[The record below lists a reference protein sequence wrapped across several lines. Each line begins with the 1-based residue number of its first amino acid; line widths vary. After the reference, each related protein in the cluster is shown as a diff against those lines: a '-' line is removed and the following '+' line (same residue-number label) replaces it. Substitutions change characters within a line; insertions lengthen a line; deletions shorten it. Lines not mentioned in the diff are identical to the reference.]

1 MRKHILI
8 ILLLAFVKGTIANP
22 LPKNSAFAASQKQGF
37 IENKGQILT
46 TQYEP
51 NTKVKYLLNRNGLNV
66 QLRASGF
73 SYDTYTLKKEKQ
85 EGKQVKVTYQY
96 HRVDIELV
104 NSNPSAI
111 WHTEGKSEDYFNYFN
126 VPNKPEGVEGVYHYN
141 KVVAENIYPGI
152 DIEYLLDEK
161 QEFKYNFIVHPGADY
176 KQILMRFLGAQN
188 ALTKNGIKFITS
200 SGELIEKIPASW
212 TETNGKQ
219 QMIAVNFRVQGENTY
234 GFETS
239 KEIKT
244 NEILVI
250 DPTPVRRW
258 GDYFGGSGS
267 ENYPC
272 LKADGLG
279 NIYLSGTTNSSSQ
292 IATAGAFQNTYNAN
306 DDFFI
311 LKMASN
317 GSRNWCTYF
326 GGASV
331 EIYPAITTMANGTIC
346 FSGSTESS
354 SGLSTTGA
362 FQTSGAGG
370 SDLIIANFN
379 SGGSRVWSTYFGGTN
394 SEYNYSINSD
404 NSGNIY
410 VSGSTLSFAGIAT
423 TGSHQTALLGGLDI
437 FLVKI
442 NSIGQKQW
450 ATYYG
455 GASSEDK
462 SSAAIDASGNV
473 YLSFYT
479 TSASGVATTGA
490 SQTTLAGGIDL
501 AIVKFNSSGV
511 RQWATYFGGN
521 VQENGSNLSIDA
533 SGNLFVTGMTTSTT
547 GIATPLAQQTTLGG
561 NYDIILAK
569 FDASGGK
576 QWSTYVGGTGN
587 DIKPKIENDAS
598 GNVFLVFETTS
609 TTTISTTNSF
619 QPNLSGIYDLALL
632 KYNTFG
638 VKIFGTYYGGT
649 SGEGL
654 SGITISNSNDITI
667 TAITG
672 SVGSFASTSG
682 ATQPSTLGDDI
693 FISQFYECTAGAIG
707 TMGTISGAGGNNN
720 CSGASKTYS
729 LSTTTTN
736 AVGYRWTVPAGWTI
750 NSGQGTT
757 NINVTTVG
765 TGTLSVKAYNSCG
778 DSSTAATLAVT
789 VNAIPSTPSA
799 ITGAAIVCHN
809 AGSAFSVTNV
819 AGLSYNWVL
828 PNTWSGTSATNSINV
843 TPNIYGKA
851 SDTIRVRA
859 YSTALGCYS
868 LYQWKK
874 VDCSIAPTLP
884 SLTTF
889 NNPVCRNVA
898 NTFAVDS
905 LPGATSYTWTF
916 PTGWTL
922 GTPSNGK
929 SIIVTPGTT
938 AIAGNLTVRGTSAT
952 CGTGVLLT
960 QAILAPVTAP
970 SQPGIISG
978 PSSICANGTG
988 TYTISAVSG
997 ANSYLWQVPLGWSI
1011 TSGQGTTSVNI
1022 IAGTSSGA
1030 ITVNAL
1036 NGGNNSCSS
1045 VPRTLNLSVITAPA
1059 TPNITTYPSQVCKS
1073 SSYTMGATAIS
1084 GATSYSWTLPSGF
1097 TVNSNNSVTSNITN
1111 LFTGTNIAATNT
1123 VELRANNGTCA
1134 SAPAII
1140 YISGNNNLPSLTG
1153 NITGSASLCAY
1164 STQTYSVNA
1173 DANALSYNW
1182 VFPSGWSVT
1191 GGNGTNAVTAQ
1202 ASTNTGLVEVTAVN
1216 GVCWSNK
1223 LTLAIT
1229 TVNPAPLQ
1237 PGTISYSGNL
1247 CSGKSTTF
1255 SVSTVSGASTYN
1267 WVLPSGWSGS
1277 STTNSISVTPGA
1289 ADTLRISASNG
1300 SCTSPVRKQFMN
1312 IIPTPTEPSSISG
1325 VNNICVN
1332 NTSTFTIPR
1341 QSNASSYV
1349 WTYPSPGYTP
1359 IGITNDTFLT
1369 VNIGSSALNGNITVA
1384 ANKLGCSSTAKTL
1397 GLIVNSN
1404 IPNMP
1409 GSITGSPGV
1418 CIGSTHEFSIT
1429 PVSNASSYL
1438 WSFPNGWSVVSGQNT
1453 TNIVLSPSAATGIVS
1468 VKAISGFCS
1477 SQPSNFAV
1485 NYAGIPPEAPKITG
1499 DSTPCVNS
1507 TIGFEASYVLN
1518 GTIYEW
1524 KAPTGWTINQPGNRT
1539 TNILI
1544 GSPSGAIQ
1552 VKVSNAFCS
1561 SKYTTMNVVAKT
1573 PPTPSSIEGESFVKS
1588 FTIRDYS
1595 VQNIQGTSF
1604 FWEVPTDWVLLSGN
1618 YSNKISVLTGSSS
1631 GTIRVSANNECG
1643 NGTEVMKPVY
1653 SSVAAGIKET
1663 KIAQNFL
1670 CYPQPANH
1678 SFTLSFVA
1686 NRDLE
1691 DAKIELFDLLG
1702 QQINT
1707 IYTGKLSRGNTY
1719 ENNIDA
1725 SYLPE
1730 GVYLL
1735 QLSDMKNK
1743 QTIKIIIH
1751 H

>member
-22 LPKNSAFAASQKQGF
+22 LPKNSASAASQKQGF

-85 EGKQVKVTYQY
+85 EGKQVKITYQY

-111 WHTEGKSEDYFNYFN
+111 WRKEGKSEDYFNYFN

-188 ALTKNGIKFITS
+188 TLTKNGIKFITS

-219 QMIAVNFRVQGENTY
+219 QMIAVNFKVFAENTY
-234 GFETS
+234 GFEPTVVVKS
-239 KEIKT
+239 
-244 NEILVI
+244 NETLVI
-250 DPTPVRRW
+250 DPTPIRRW
-258 GDYFGGSGS
+258 GDYLGGSNL
-267 ENYPC
+267 ELYPC
-272 LKADGLG
+272 IKSDAVNNVFLAG
-279 NIYLSGTTNSSSQ
+279 STSSTTQ
-292 IATAGAFQNTYNAN
+292 IATTGAYQTIINGTF
-306 DDFFI
+306 DFC
-311 LKMASN
+311 LLRMAST
-317 GSRNWCTYF
+317 GARNWCTYY
-326 GGASV
+326 GGTGEEGVVKIYVDGTSNTYLCGETYNSPGLASTLSHQ
-331 EIYPAITTMANGTIC
+331 TTNG
-346 FSGSTESS
+346 
-354 SGLSTTGA
+354 
-362 FQTSGAGG
+362 GG
-370 SDLIIANFN
+370 QDLIIAKFH
-379 SGGSRVWSTYFGGTN
+379 S
-394 SEYNYSINSD
+394 
-404 NSGNIY
+404 
-410 VSGSTLSFAGIAT
+410 SGSLS
-423 TGSHQTALLGGLDI
+423 
-437 FLVKI
+437 
-442 NSIGQKQW
+442 W

-455 GASSEDK
+455 GTNNENNPNIVLDNLGN
-462 SSAAIDASGNV
+462 IYASG
-473 YLSFYT
+473 S
-479 TSASGVATTGA
+479 TSSTVGISTVGSHQATIAGSGDAF
-490 SQTTLAGGIDL
+490 L
-501 AIVKFNSSGV
+501 VKFNSSGV
-511 RQWATYFGGN
+511 RQWGTYLGGSSYDYDPNIATDGTGNVYVAFSTSSTNNISTTGASQLTRSGAEDLGLVKFNTSGVRQWGTYLGGN
-521 VQENGSNLSIDA
+521 LYESKPSITVDPNSNIYI
-533 SGNLFVTGMTTSTT
+533 GGITNSTT
-547 GIATPLAQQTTLGG
+547 GIATTGAHQGFLVGG
-561 NYDIILAK
+561 YDAFITKLNSA
-569 FDASGGK
+569 GVK
-576 QWSTYVGGTGN
+576 QWSTYSGGPGN
-587 DIKPKIENDAS
+587 EQSSSISNSSD
-598 GNVFLVFETTS
+598 GNIYLLTETN
-609 TTTISTTNSF
+609 STTNISTPNAF
-619 QPNLSGIYDLALL
+619 QTILAGGVDLALF
-632 KYNTFG
+632 KYSASG
-638 VKIFGTYYGGT
+638 VRLFGTYYGDSGNEDNGSLTVSPAGDVTIAGHT
-649 SGEGL
+649 S
-654 SGITISNSNDITI
+654 
-667 TAITG
+667 
-672 SVGSFASTSG
+672 SVGSFASTIG
-682 ATQPSTLGDDI
+682 AYKSSSLGEDF
-693 FISQFYECTAGAIG
+693 FISQFYDCAGNLGA
-707 TMGTISGAGGNNN
+707 MGTISGAGGNSN
-720 CSGASKTYS
+720 CSNTSKTYS

-736 AVGYRWTVPAGWTI
+736 AVGYIWTVPAGWTI

-819 AGLSYNWVL
+819 TGLSYNWVL

-1022 IAGTSSGA
+1022 IAGTSSGL
-1030 ITVNAL
+1030 ISVNAL

-1643 NGTEVMKPVY
+1643 NGTEVIKPVY
-1653 SSVAAGIKET
+1653 SSVAAGIEET